1 MFETMQIPVFLSKQ
15 GISGFFG
22 LDSGTHIRLQ
32 IWYVWPPPSAYMFC
46 PNFTKYGIATLILDG
61 SVFHRHADGQST
73 ATKNSTRK
81 IRNFSEILRCIA
93 HFLLNRLYA
102 PKVGYSIPQSKSLHL
117 NLRPSEPTPRIC
129 CQNASMASCK
139 LSPNAKTMYI

>member
-1 MFETMQIPVFLSKQ
+1 MICLATPKCVYVLPKLYQIWHCY
-15 GISGFFG
+15 I
-22 LDSGTHIRLQ
+22 DSGWFCIS
-32 IWYVWPPPSAYMFC
+32 SARRWLVRS
-46 PNFTKYGIATLILDG
+46 NSK
-61 SVFHRHADGQST
+61 
-73 ATKNSTRK
+73 STRK
-81 IRNFSEILRCIA
+81 IRNFSDILRCIA

-139 LSPNAKTMYI
+139 LSPNAKTIYKQFFPAAALCQERLLPL